1 MEYRKYD
8 RGEALKVSRREMKYF
23 IGIDDY
29 FYFKDAFSKILLLD
43 SHSENGPYM
52 VRSLYFDS
60 IDNVDYHDKIDGL
73 ENRKKIRL
81 RVYSPH
87 DRVVKLEVKY
97 KFNQNQRKESIF
109 ISRDDAKALIN
120 GEYSVLLNYQNEV
133 AQKVYS
139 TMISMVYSPSVLVQY
154 KREAFYHPEYGIRA
168 TLDTE
173 ISSSE
178 LEFDIFSE
186 DICLIPVFDFTKPV
200 LEIKYDKYIY
210 KWFQE
215 IVSSRSCTVSSIS
228 KYCNSRQLFSG
239 FF

>member
-8 RGEALKVSRREMKYF
+8 RGETLKVSRREMKYF

-29 FYFKDAFSKILLLD
+29 FYFKDAFSKVLHLD
-43 SHSENGPYM
+43 NYSKSGAYM

-60 IDNVDYHDKIDGL
+60 IDNSDYHDKIDGI

-87 DRVVKLEVKY
+87 DKVAKLEVKY
-97 KFNQNQRKESIF
+97 KFNQHQRKESIF
-109 ISRDDAKALIN
+109 ISRDDAKSLIK
-120 GEYSVLLNYQNEV
+120 GEYGVLLNYQNEV

-139 TMISMVYSPSVLVQY
+139 SMISMVYTPRVVVQY
-154 KREAFYHPEYGIRA
+154 NREAFYHPEYGIRA

-178 LEFDIFSE
+178 TEFDIFSE
-186 DICLIPVFDFTKPV
+186 DISLIPVFDFTRPV

-210 KWFQE
+210 KWFQD

-228 KYCNSRQLFSG
+228 KYCNSRQLYNG
-239 FF
+239 FI

>member
-1 MEYRKYD
+1 MEYRNYD
-8 RGEALKVSRREMKYF
+8 GGEALKVSRREMKYF

-29 FYFKDAFSKILLLD
+29 FYFKDAFSKVLSLD

-60 IDNVDYHDKIDGL
+60 IDNIDYHDKIDGI

-109 ISRDDAKALIN
+109 ISRDDAKAIIN

-139 TMISMVYSPSVLVQY
+139 TMISMVYTPRVLVQY

-186 DICLIPVFDFTKPV
+186 DICLVPVFDFTKPV
-200 LEIKYDKYIY
+200 LEVKYDKYIY